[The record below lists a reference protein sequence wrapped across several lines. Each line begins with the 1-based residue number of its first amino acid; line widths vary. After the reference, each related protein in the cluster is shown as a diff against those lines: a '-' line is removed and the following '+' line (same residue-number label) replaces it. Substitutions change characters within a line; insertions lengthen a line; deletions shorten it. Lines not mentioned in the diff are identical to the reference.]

1 MPRLCGCFGNVRRS
15 RYWNSVPVRAGKF
28 FQDHGLAVTR
38 VFDLVSFKRI
48 VVDARPEAP
57 HFQSLTLRRHDP

>member
-1 MPRLCGCFGNVRRS
+1 MRS
-15 RYWNSVPVRAGKF
+15 RFCNSVPVRAGKF

-38 VFDLVSFKRI
+38 VFDLVSFNRSG
-48 VVDARPEAP
+48 VDSRPEAP